1 MTTDTDINSVC
12 RTHGAKVVSD
22 AAYAAM
28 DGRRTALEAL
38 GLGEIRGLGQLHHV
52 TTLAYALMSDED
64 QAADL
69 THAVVSGAKL
79 P

>member
-1 MTTDTDINSVC
+1 MTDQDIITAC

-38 GLGEIRGLGQLHHV
+38 GLGELHGLGQLHRATV
-52 TTLAYALMSDED
+52 LAYSLMSDED

-69 THAVVSGAKL
+69 THAVVSGAKV